1 MKFLSIVIL
10 FYLHVFVTSNKINN
24 NKINYNPL
32 STNHFIAKPNTLPIQ
47 QKNIFSKG
55 YYSNIKFSGND
66 ERYPE
71 NEVVE
76 LSKVYENIQNKKY
89 LDFLQDNDISINNKL
104 EMLRDDSIKPSN
116 LLAGGLMK
124 DFEFDIE
131 T

>member
-24 NKINYNPL
+24 NRINYNHV
-32 STNHFIAKPNTLPIQ
+32 STNHFIAKTNTLPIK

-55 YYSNIKFSGND
+55 YCSNIKFSGND

-71 NEVVE
+71 NEVEE
-76 LSKVYENIQNKKY
+76 LNKVYENIQNKKY
-89 LDFLQDNDISINNKL
+89 LDFLQDNNVSINNKL
-104 EMLRDDSIKPSN
+104 EMLRDNSIKAPN
-116 LLAGGLMK
+116 LHAGGLME